1 MESCPYY
8 NPLVFQKPCLSVCH
22 SADGRILVIGTTE
35 GRFIVLDG
43 KLGSH
48 LSTIQVAT
56 GAVDSTKISPGT
68 ISLSSFFFRSKL
80 LSTALCYH
88 PSELSSFLQCFQNSS
103 INDDISIEINI
114 YSSLIQSIR

>member
-1 MESCPYY
+1 M
-8 NPLVFQKPCLSVCH
+8 CH

-56 GAVDSTKISPGT
+56 GAVDSTKISPGKYT
-68 ISLSSFFFRSKL
+68 QHQQSLHAVTEVKIGIF
-80 LSTALCYH
+80 
-88 PSELSSFLQCFQNSS
+88 
-103 INDDISIEINI
+103 
-114 YSSLIQSIR
+114 

>member
-1 MESCPYY
+1 MCMCQIKEMFNLIVNEIIKFCPYY
-8 NPLVFQKPCLSVCH
+8 NPVILLIFQKPCLSVCH

-48 LSTIQVAT
+48 FSTIQVAT

-68 ISLSSFFFRSKL
+68 LR
-80 LSTALCYH
+80 
-88 PSELSSFLQCFQNSS
+88 
-103 INDDISIEINI
+103 
-114 YSSLIQSIR
+114 